1 MNKNQLQHLLR
12 NKYFYTLLLFGV
24 WMIFFDQNKLTN
36 QFRLHSN
43 LSELESRKA
52 YYTEEIEAQT
62 AISQALTNDTVT
74 LEKLAREKYLMKR
87 SNEVI
92 YVIVEE

>member
-1 MNKNQLQHLLR
+1 
-12 NKYFYTLLLFGV
+12 
-24 WMIFFDQNKLTN
+24 MIFFDQNRLTN
-36 QFRLHSN
+36 QFRLHN
-43 LSELESRKA
+43 TLSELETRKS
-52 YYTEEIEAQT
+52 YYTTEIETQT
-62 AISQALTNDTVT
+62 AISRALTNDTIL

>member
-1 MNKNQLQHLLR
+1 MNKSQLQHLLR
-12 NKYFYTLLLFGV
+12 NKYFYTLVLFGL
-24 WMIFFDQNKLTN
+24 WMIFFDQNRLTN
-36 QFRLHSN
+36 QFKLHSN
-43 LSELESRKA
+43 LSELNSRKA

-62 AISQALTNDTVT
+62 AISRALTNDTVL